1 MSVAGLRTEVAE
13 LMGRV
18 VPAGDGM
25 WRSAKSGGQFS
36 DIANLSWAKSAV
48 MEAAVRDLEWDRR
61 DQDGLNSQE
70 TTGCCRLIV
79 RDAA

>member
-25 WRSAKSGGQFS
+25 WRSAKSGG
-36 DIANLSWAKSAV
+36 
-48 MEAAVRDLEWDRR
+48 
-61 DQDGLNSQE
+61 
-70 TTGCCRLIV
+70 
-79 RDAA
+79 